1 MKSGNKE
8 LASKKLDDDMDD
20 YWAKKGGDAAAE
32 EGGEGCAEEA
42 ATTNTN
48 TEDGSGVKT
57 AVSETG
63 DKAVV

>member
-20 YWAKKGGDAAAE
+20 YWAKKGGDAA
-32 EGGEGCAEEA
+32 EGGEGSAEEA